1 MYFLGLIGGL
11 VVFLVVVGV
20 VFIIGGVGVVVL
32 GFIVGVV
39 IIGFL
44 FGVVGVGLGGNNWF
58 NLFLVSDVCVCVYR
72 RRGIYELF

>member
-1 MYFLGLIGGL
+1 MLYFLGLIGGL

-44 FGVVGVGLGGNNWF
+44 FGVVGVGLGGNNWLIYF
-58 NLFLVSDVCVCVYR
+58 YLVMCVCVYR
-72 RRGIYELF
+72 GRGIYELF